1 MEGGLM
7 TATTVETTEE
17 RIRRVATEL
26 FYEQGYHG
34 TTMRDIAAG
43 VGIKAGSLYNHF
55 PSKEEILLRICDDT
69 IGALHGG
76 ADERLEGIDDIEE
89 RLRALIVWHVEFHA
103 SHRHAARV
111 TDGQLHA
118 LDADKRAHVIELRD
132 AYERL
137 LKELLA
143 EGVREGRW
151 VVEDLTVVAIGIAT
165 MCTEVDAWYREDGPL
180 TPTQIGEIFAE
191 FNLNGL
197 RGGG

>member
-1 MEGGLM
+1 M
-7 TATTVETTEE
+7 TATVESTEE

-55 PSKEEILLRICDDT
+55 PSKEEILVRICDET
-69 IGALHGG
+69 IGALHSG
-76 ADERLEGIDDIEE
+76 AEERVAGLEDVEE

-103 SHRHAARV
+103 TNRHAARV

-118 LDADKRAHVIELRD
+118 LDADKRSTVIELRD

-137 LKELLA
+137 LKDVLR
-143 EGVREGRW
+143 EGVDSGRW

-180 TPTQIGEIFAE
+180 TATHIGEIFAT
-191 FNLNGL
+191 FVLNGL
-197 RGGG
+197 RGGR